1 VKSSLLL
8 HRFLTRR
15 TNQTLNDA
23 QDVLVNQELLQR
35 IASSPQLPTLPVIAL
50 QVLDLTRRE
59 DVGVQEI
66 ANLIMNDPALTSKI
80 LKTVNSPFYGL
91 TKQVSTV
98 SNALVIL
105 GLQAVKTLAL
115 GFTLVGNLHKATDH
129 KQGANAGF
137 DYGLFWKRSIY
148 SAVSS
153 RTLAR
158 TLSVIQQEEA
168 FLAGLLANVGTLVLH
183 RVVGEPFDALV
194 TEAHGDTAALYQ
206 LCEKHLQINPPAV
219 AALLTEKWQFPP
231 LLARPIALQHSREE
245 SDPQIKPLVDVV
257 STGVLLADIF
267 VTEDPAPAIATARHE
282 LAARFNM
289 TPEKIEEL
297 LATIGRSA
305 RDASS
310 LLEVPIGKERSY
322 QQILGEAQEALVTMT
337 LKSQQQVQTIQRE
350 VQTLQVRATT
360 DPLTSLANRSRFDDF
375 FEEHFRRAFAL
386 QRPLAL
392 LFLDIDH
399 FKKINDTYGH
409 QAGDEVLRRVA
420 RVLKN
425 SVRNID
431 LVARYGGEEF
441 AIVLT
446 ETDTQAASLRAEV
459 IRNQVA
465 TEQIDLG
472 NQRLHVTIS
481 IGVAGTD
488 RTRVFTQKNQLTN
501 AADRAVYAAKAAGRN
516 AVRVF
521 RPRIET
527 VTGAAQPAAASQPA
541 RA

>member
-1 VKSSLLL
+1 M
-8 HRFLTRR
+8 
-15 TNQTLNDA
+15 
-23 QDVLVNQELLQR
+23 NQELLQR

-50 QVLDLTRRE
+50 QVLELTRRE

-66 ANLIMNDPALTSKI
+66 ANLIMNDPALTSKL

-115 GFTLVGNLHKATDH
+115 GFTLVGNLRKPVD
-129 KQGANAGF
+129 GEDAGF
-137 DYGLFWKRSIY
+137 DYAAFWKRSIY
-148 SAVSS
+148 SAVGS

-168 FLAGLLANVGTLVLH
+168 FLAGLLANMGTMVLH
-183 RVVGEPFDALV
+183 RIVGDPFDRLMD
-194 TEAHGDTAALYQ
+194 EARGDTSALSR
-206 LCEKHLQINPPAV
+206 LCHQHLQVTPVEV

-231 LLARPIALQHSREE
+231 LLAHPIALQESRAE

-257 STGVLLADIF
+257 STGVMLADVF
-267 VTEDPAPAIATARHE
+267 MAEDPAPAIAAARIE
-282 LAARFNM
+282 LAARFHM
-289 TPEKIEEL
+289 TPATIEEV
-297 LATIGRSA
+297 LATIGKSA
-305 RDASS
+305 REAAS
-310 LLEVPIGKERSY
+310 LLEVQMGAERTY
-322 QQILGEAQEALVTMT
+322 QQILAEAQEALVALT
-337 LKSQQQVQTIQRE
+337 LQSQQQVQTIQKE
-350 VQTLQVRATT
+350 VQTLQVKATT
-360 DPLTSLANRSRFDDF
+360 DPLTSLANRSRFDEF
-375 FEEHFRRAFAL
+375 FEEHFKRAYTHE
-386 QRPLAL
+386 RPLSL

-446 ETDTQAASLRAEV
+446 ETDTSSASVRAE
-459 IRNQVA
+459 ILRTQVA
-465 TEQIDLG
+465 NERIEIGAQQLS
-472 NQRLHVTIS
+472 VTIS

-488 RTRVFTQKNQLTN
+488 RSRVFSQRSQLTN

-516 AVRVF
+516 SVRVF

-527 VTGAAQPAAASQPA
+527 ISGTTQAAASPESA
-541 RA
+541 NV